1 MRAVADFLGVAALA
15 AIASAALPA
24 QDPPRPYG
32 DFVDG
37 VVATVNDASILRSQ
51 VRTLAAPRLRALRAE
66 QRLRPQDAI
75 ALEREVAAREIAR
88 HQLALAAKSFATATL
103 TPDRIE
109 EYLRSNAERDRQ
121 QQVAE
126 LGSLTA
132 FSEEL
137 KRVGRTWQT
146 QQAERRIDQLHDLA
160 EDLAIGRRLG
170 GQSRAF
176 LTPTMLR
183 RAYEQHRDNFVA
195 PARATIV
202 QVRFRGPDAEAQAN
216 AAAAAW
222 RQEDV
227 DARTM
232 AARYP
237 GALAVA
243 FELDANNLAAD
254 LAPLQTFAL
263 AGPQGAV
270 AAPMALP
277 SGGYVVARVSRFTA
291 ARNQAF
297 DDPEVQQS
305 LRNQCTEDL
314 IAELRVAAQQTA
326 AQRTEV
332 WPRR

>member
-1 MRAVADFLGVAALA
+1 MPLIARFLGMAALA
-15 AIASAALPA
+15 ASASAALPA

-66 QRLRPQDAI
+66 QRVRPQEAL
-75 ALEREVAAREIAR
+75 ALERAVAEQEIAR

-109 EYLRSNAERDRQ
+109 EYLRSNAERNRQ
-121 QQVAE
+121 QQIAE

-170 GQSRAF
+170 GQSAAF

-183 RAYEQHRDNFVA
+183 RAYEANRDNFVA
-195 PARATIV
+195 PARAAIV
-202 QVRFRGPDAEAQAN
+202 QVRFRGPDAAAQAA

-222 RQEDV
+222 QTEEV
-227 DARTM
+227 DARTL
-232 AARYP
+232 ASRYP
-237 GALAVA
+237 GALPVSV
-243 FELDANNLAAD
+243 ELDATTLAAD
-254 LAPLQTFAL
+254 LSPLQGFAL

-270 AAPMALP
+270 AAPLALP
-277 SGGYVVARVSRFTA
+277 GGAYVVAKVSRFIA
-291 ARNQAF
+291 ARNQQF
-297 DDPEVQQS
+297 SDPEVQLI

-314 IAELRVAAQQTA
+314 INELRAEAQRTA

-332 WPRR
+332 WPRK

>member
-1 MRAVADFLGVAALA
+1 MRALALSSGLAALA
-15 AIASAALPA
+15 MSLPA
-24 QDPPRPYG
+24 QAPAPEPARPFG

-66 QRLRPQDAI
+66 QRVRPQDAI
-75 ALEREVAAREIAR
+75 ALERAVAEQEVAR

-170 GQSRAF
+170 GQTRAF

-183 RAYEQHRDNFVA
+183 RAYETHRDAFVA
-195 PARATIV
+195 PARAAIV
-202 QVRFRGPDAEAQAN
+202 QVRFRGPDAATQAA

-222 RQEDV
+222 RQEEV
-227 DARTM
+227 DARTL

-237 GALAVA
+237 GALPVSV
-243 FELDANNLAAD
+243 ELEATSLAAD
-254 LAPLQTFAL
+254 LAPLQAFAL

-270 AAPMALP
+270 AEPLGLP
-277 SGGYVVARVSRFTA
+277 GGAFVVAKVSRFVA
-291 ARNQAF
+291 ARNQSF
-297 DDPEVQQS
+297 DDPEVQQI

-314 IAELRVAAQQTA
+314 IGELRAAAQQTA

-332 WPRR
+332 WPRK